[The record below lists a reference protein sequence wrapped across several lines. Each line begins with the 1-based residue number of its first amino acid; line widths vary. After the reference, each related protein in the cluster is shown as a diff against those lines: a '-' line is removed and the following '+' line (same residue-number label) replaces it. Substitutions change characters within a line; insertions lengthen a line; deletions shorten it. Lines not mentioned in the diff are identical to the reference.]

1 MSRSAPVF
9 RRSVTPDGSL
19 AFLSVGTLEQEGQ
32 DWCFRVNP
40 LYVQDPLSLTF
51 APEGAAQVD
60 PYLQKSTGR
69 PPAMFTELALGGWA
83 LNALQSMSPQVQAMG
98 LPPVEEWGWWE
109 RILFAPRECAGA
121 LCVGDPLAKP
131 ALEELILQAATGPW
145 PARAELPKGVH
156 LLPGVFTSGHEHVLV
171 HIPDTDAEGVFEV
184 WRFAHQPGGVSG
196 LVAQATVLSLAHEL
210 GLQVPPHRL
219 VKTPMGVALAVER
232 FDRSAE
238 AVQHVLNSATVLGV
252 DRYPAPQEPRLSYVE
267 LSKLLATPQ
276 ERLDLYMRVLL
287 NAAVGY
293 AKEGLQ
299 DLCLVQDSQGHW
311 RLGPLFDIKPEF
323 NRKGLPLFALSLTA
337 SGQKLASIPN
347 LLAAARDIAGLP
359 PAKAFTLIDK
369 TFSLVQKRWLAL
381 FTQHSEGLE
390 GVKAA
395 AWEHVFVPQV
405 PAQA

>member
-19 AFLSVGTLEQEGQ
+19 AFLTVGTLEQAGD
-32 DWCFRVNP
+32 DWSFRVNP
-40 LYVQDPLSLTF
+40 NYVQDALALSF
-51 APEGAAQVD
+51 APAGAAQSD
-60 PYLQKSTGR
+60 PYLVRTTGT

-83 LNALQSMSPQVQAMG
+83 LNALQSMSPQVQALG
-98 LPPVEEWGWWE
+98 LPPVEEWDWWE
-109 RILFAPRECAGA
+109 RILYAPREGTGA

-131 ALEELILQAATGPW
+131 PLEELILQAATGPW
-145 PARAELPKGVH
+145 PARAELPKGVQ

-171 HIPDTDAEGVFEV
+171 HIPDFEGEGVFEA
-184 WRFAHQPGGVSG
+184 WRFAHRPGGTSS
-196 LVAQATVLSLAHEL
+196 LVAQATALSLAHEL

-219 VKTPMGVALAVER
+219 VKSPMGVALAVER
-232 FDRSAE
+232 FDRSADS
-238 AVQHVLNSATVLGV
+238 VQHVLNASSVLGV

-267 LSKLLATPQ
+267 LAQLLASPK
-276 ERLDLYMRVLL
+276 ERQDLFMRVLL

-299 DLCLVQDSQGHW
+299 DICLVQDSQGQW
-311 RLGPLFDIKPEF
+311 RLGPVFDIKPEF

-337 SGQKLASIPN
+337 RGQKLASIPN

-369 TFSLVQKRWLAL
+369 TFSLVQKRWLTL
-381 FTQHSEGLE
+381 FTQHSDGLD